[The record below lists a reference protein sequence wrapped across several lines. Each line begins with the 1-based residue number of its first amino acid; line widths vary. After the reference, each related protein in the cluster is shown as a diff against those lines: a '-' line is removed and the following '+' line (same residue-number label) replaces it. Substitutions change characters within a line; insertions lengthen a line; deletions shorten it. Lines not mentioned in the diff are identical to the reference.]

1 MTVDVLTHAIIRRPR
16 EIVAEFAGNPTNAP
30 RWYANISS
38 VEWKTELP
46 VAVGAQVAFVAHF
59 LRRELRYTYEIVEFI
74 PSERMVMRTAQGP
87 FPMETSYRWEST
99 PAGHTRMMLRNRGNP
114 SGFSR
119 IAAPFMKRAMRRANT
134 KDLLAL
140 KKLLES

>member
-1 MTVDVLTHAIIRRPR
+1 MSVDVLTQTIIPRPR

-30 RWYANISS
+30 QWYANISS
-38 VEWKTELP
+38 VEWKTEPP
-46 VAVGAQVAFVAHF
+46 VAVGTQVAFVAHF
-59 LRRELRYTYEIVEFI
+59 LRRELRYTYEVVEFV
-74 PSERMVMRTAQGP
+74 PSKRMVMRTAQGP
-87 FPMETSYRWEST
+87 FPMETSYCWEST
-99 PAGHTRMMLRNRGNP
+99 PDGNTRMMLRNRVNP

-140 KKLLES
+140 KEILES